1 MIIYAGLAISG
12 GKIESIIYCIQ
23 DIYKLC
29 LFILEPSAPPA
40 NIRGH
45 NTSSTS
51 ILVEWREV
59 PPADQN
65 GVILT
70 YTISYQSLT
79 QNDIR
84 SKTVASTTKILN
96 LTGLKKF
103 GYYNITLFASTVK
116 GNGKASDPILVITD
130 QDSEW
135 YFFSLSLFFFFFFGW
150 SVIFRSGRVLTE
162 PFFLLWQGCDHSELP
177 KPLLREGNTGT
188 LFN

>member
-1 MIIYAGLAISG
+1 MIIYDGLAISG

-79 QNDIR
+79 QNDNS
-84 SKTVASTTKILN
+84 SKTVGSSIQKLN
-96 LTGLKKF
+96 LTGLKEF
-103 GYYNITLFASTVK
+103 VDYNITLFASTVK
-116 GNGKASDPILVITD
+116 GNGKLSDPIFVITD
-130 QDSEW
+130 QDSKW
-135 YFFSLSLFFFFFFGW
+135 YFPFFDS
-150 SVIFRSGRVLTE
+150 SVIFRSPQGVTE
-162 PFFLLWQGCDHSELP
+162 SFFLLWQRCDHSKLP
-177 KPLLREGNTGT
+177 KRLFKEGNTRT
-188 LFN
+188 LFK

>member
-135 YFFSLSLFFFFFFGW
+135 YFFSLSLSFFFFRLISHFQIQKG
-150 SVIFRSGRVLTE
+150 V
-162 PFFLLWQGCDHSELP
+162 
-177 KPLLREGNTGT
+177 N
-188 LFN
+188 

>member
-1 MIIYAGLAISG
+1 MIIYDGLAISG

-29 LFILEPSAPPA
+29 LFILKPSAPPA

-103 GYYNITLFASTVK
+103 VYYNITLFASSVK
-116 GNGKASDPILVITD
+116 GKGKASDPILVITD

-135 YFFSLSLFFFFFFGW
+135 YFFSLSPSLSLSLFFFWLISHFQIRNG
-150 SVIFRSGRVLTE
+150 VNLTVMARLR
-162 PFFLLWQGCDHSELP
+162 PF
-177 KPLLREGNTGT
+177 
-188 LFN
+188 

>member
-1 MIIYAGLAISG
+1 MIIYDGLAISG
-12 GKIESIIYCIQ
+12 GKIESIM
-23 DIYKLC
+23 
-29 LFILEPSAPPA
+29 
-40 NIRGH
+40 RGH

-103 GYYNITLFASTVK
+103 VYYNITLFASTVK
-116 GNGKASDPILVITD
+116 GKGKASDPILVITD

-135 YFFSLSLFFFFFFGW
+135 YFFSLSPSLSLSLFFFLVDQSFSDPEW
-150 SVIFRSGRVLTE
+150 
-162 PFFLLWQGCDHSELP
+162 C
-177 KPLLREGNTGT
+177 
-188 LFN
+188 